1 MLKSSALVNR
11 FHGPPTCFILPA
23 ALHGRTMITV
33 TLGSQKQPVTYPNIK
48 TVLQLLHKLNLRGND
63 ALIIRDG
70 ELLTPDRH
78 LHDGDHIT
86 VRPVTSRG

>member
-1 MLKSSALVNR
+1 
-11 FHGPPTCFILPA
+11 
-23 ALHGRTMITV
+23 MITV
-33 TLGSQKQPVTYPNIK
+33 TLGAQKEPLSFPKLK
-48 TVLQLLHKLNLRGND
+48 TVLQLLHKLDLRVND

-78 LHDGDHIT
+78 LRSGDHVT

>member
-1 MLKSSALVNR
+1 
-11 FHGPPTCFILPA
+11 
-23 ALHGRTMITV
+23 MITV
-33 TLGSQKQPVTYPNIK
+33 TLGTQKEPLSFPKLK
-48 TVLQLLHKLNLRGND
+48 TVLQLLHKLDLRVND

-78 LHDGDHIT
+78 LRSGDRVT